1 MARSFSPIG
10 FWLQWTLG
18 TAAVFAIA
26 VALFSGLGILSFP
39 VVVLGFW
46 QGWVLRRR
54 LAIWRWW
61 VITLGFGLAGLG
73 VVILLTLFLPAYLP
87 LFTLRSLLTGGVM
100 GAVIG
105 LGQALLLRRQT
116 PKASWWIL
124 ISAAALAL
132 GAGWVIDLVV
142 RQSFNLD
149 LPYTGLISS
158 IAQSLLPNEAAV
170 QSFCRFSPTAL
181 PPPDLPNP
189 LQSSYWLY
197 RCRAV
202 NVAIAALSGL
212 IGGAIK
218 GAGMVW
224 LLKQADGPTGESEA
238 PRGE

>member
-1 MARSFSPIG
+1 MAKSFSPMR

-18 TAAVFAIA
+18 TAGIFAIA
-26 VALFSGLGILSFP
+26 VALFNGLGILGFP
-39 VVVLGFW
+39 FVVLGFW
-46 QGWVLRRR
+46 QGWLLRRR

-61 VITLGFGLAGLG
+61 IITLGFGLAGLG
-73 VVILLTLFLPAYLP
+73 CVIVLTLFLPAYLP

-124 ISAAALAL
+124 ISATALAL
-132 GAGWVIDLVV
+132 GAGWVIDLFV

-149 LPYTGLISS
+149 LPYTGLISA
-158 IAQSLLPNEAAV
+158 IAQSLLPHEAAV
-170 QSFCRFSPTAL
+170 QNFCRFPPTAQ
-181 PPPDLPNP
+181 PPLDLPNP

-197 RCRAV
+197 RCRGV

-224 LLKQADGPTGESEA
+224 LLGPAEKGKAVE
-238 PRGE
+238 PQR